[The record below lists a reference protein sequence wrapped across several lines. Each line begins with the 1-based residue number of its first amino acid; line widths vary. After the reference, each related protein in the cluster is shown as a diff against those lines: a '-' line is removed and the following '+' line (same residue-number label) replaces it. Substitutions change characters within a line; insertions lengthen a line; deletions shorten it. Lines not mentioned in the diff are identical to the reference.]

1 MNRFVFALAFVT
13 GLLSVGWVAWGFVGS
28 SWVAL
33 LMTGVIA
40 AVYLLG
46 ALEIRRFR
54 AATQALQEA
63 LAGLSQA
70 PAELAGWLQQ
80 LPLALRQAVRLRVE
94 GERAALPGLAL
105 TPYLVGL
112 LVMLGMLGTFLGMV
126 ITFKGAVFAL
136 EGSTDLQAIRSALA
150 APIKGL
156 GLSFGTSVAGV
167 AASAMLGLLAALS
180 RRERLQVSRLLDSR
194 VADVLRPFSLS
205 HQREQTYKALQGQSQ
220 ALPVVAD
227 RLQALM
233 EQLEQRSERLNEQLL
248 ERQDQFHRQ
257 AGTAYT
263 DLAQAVGRSLQ
274 DSLSAG
280 ARAAG
285 ESIQPVVQ
293 AAMADIAQQ
302 AGQLHQR
309 LGEVAQQQAEGLSAQ
324 FSATV
329 GQVAAHWQ
337 QALQQQAQTGAQLM
351 QGLDQSLN
359 AFTASFEQ
367 RSLGLVDGVH
377 EALRQSR
384 GEQTQADQ
392 QRLQAWAQ
400 GLDGMT
406 QALQAEWR
414 QLGAQQLAQQQAVC
428 STLES
433 TATRLDGRHAEQAS
447 RIRSDLD
454 QVVARFEQLAQA
466 RLDAEAQAQA
476 EQVAADR
483 QRLEAWGQALGSVAQ
498 SLQGEWQ
505 RVGEQALAQQ
515 QALSHTLEQTAAAIG
530 ERSAEQ
536 AARTRADLEQLV
548 ARFEQLA
555 QSRLDA
561 EAQAQAEQV
570 AADRQRL
577 EAWGQAL
584 GSVAQSLQGE
594 WQRVG
599 EQALAQQQALSH
611 TLEQTAAAIGERSAE
626 QSARTRA
633 DLEQL
638 VARFEQLAQAR
649 LDAEAQAQAEQVAAD
664 RQRLEAWGQALGSV
678 AQSLQGEWQR
688 VGEQALAQQ
697 QALSHT
703 LEQTAATIAERSAE
717 QARQTLAETSRLLS
731 RLDALAQARSEAEI
745 RSQAEQEAADR
756 QRLAAWSQALG
767 SMAGTLQAEWQR
779 VGEQALVGQQQ
790 LCQTLEKT
798 AGELGER
805 SAEQARRTLAD
816 MTALV
821 ARQDELSLAR
831 SAAEERWLQQ
841 QGERMDQ
848 LAALWRQELGAL
860 RDDEA
865 RRGDAAVQRLG
876 DLQAALASQLATLG
890 QTLEAPMA
898 RLMQSAAEVPQAA
911 TALLAQVRE
920 QMGALDQRDQLAL
933 QERSGLMERLN
944 QLLLS
949 LEQASAEQRDSVQ
962 ALLGQALGTLGQAGQ
977 QFTETLS
984 SHAVRAEDLAVHLR
998 GGAIEL
1004 SSLGEAFHQGVQL
1017 FSSSNEKLAE
1027 GLQRVETAIT
1037 QSMARSDEQLAYY
1050 VAQAREVIDLSI
1062 SAQRGIVDD
1071 LRRLQA
1077 GAQAQAAA
1085 LGSA

>member
-1 MNRFVFALAFVT
+1 MAAGRLAAWVQPPVAGGPGGRVGGPAAAGGGVDGSFRQRDREKNSMNRFVFALAFAT
-13 GLLSVGWVAWGFVGS
+13 GLLSVGWVAWGFVGT

-40 AVYLLG
+40 GAYLLG
-46 ALEIRRFR
+46 ALEVRRFR

-63 LAGLSQA
+63 LAGLTQA
-70 PAELAGWLQQ
+70 PAELSSWLQQ
-80 LPLALRQAVRLRVE
+80 LPLALRHAVRLRVE

-248 ERQDQFHRQ
+248 ARQDQFHRQ

-293 AAMADIAQQ
+293 AAMAGIAQQ

-329 GQVAAHWQ
+329 GQVSAHWQ
-337 QALQQQAQTGAQLM
+337 QALQQQAQTGAELM

-359 AFTASFEQ
+359 AFTTGFEQ
-367 RSLGLVDGVH
+367 RSLSLVEGVH
-377 EALRQSR
+377 EALRLSR
-384 GEQTQADQ
+384 GEQAQADQ
-392 QRLQAWAQ
+392 QRLQAWSQ

-406 QALQAEWR
+406 QALQIEWR

-428 STLES
+428 TALES
-433 TATRLDGRHAEQAS
+433 TAARLDERHAEQAS
-447 RIRSDLD
+447 RLRSDLD
-454 QVVARFEQLAQA
+454 QVVARFEQLAQAQQQALSHTLEQTAAAIGERSAEQAARTRADLEQLVARFEQLAQA

-555 QSRLDA
+555 Q
-561 EAQAQAEQV
+561 
-570 AADRQRL
+570 
-577 EAWGQAL
+577 
-584 GSVAQSLQGE
+584 
-594 WQRVG
+594 
-599 EQALAQQQALSH
+599 
-611 TLEQTAAAIGERSAE
+611 
-626 QSARTRA
+626 
-633 DLEQL
+633 
-638 VARFEQLAQAR
+638 AR

-664 RQRLEAWGQALGSV
+664 RQRLEA
-678 AQSLQGEWQR
+678 
-688 VGEQALAQQ
+688 
-697 QALSHT
+697 
-703 LEQTAATIAERSAE
+703 
-717 QARQTLAETSRLLS
+717 
-731 RLDALAQARSEAEI
+731 
-745 RSQAEQEAADR
+745 
-756 QRLAAWSQALG
+756 
-767 SMAGTLQAEWQR
+767 
-779 VGEQALVGQQQ
+779 
-790 LCQTLEKT
+790 
-798 AGELGER
+798 
-805 SAEQARRTLAD
+805 
-816 MTALV
+816 
-821 ARQDELSLAR
+821 
-831 SAAEERWLQQ
+831 
-841 QGERMDQ
+841 
-848 LAALWRQELGAL
+848 
-860 RDDEA
+860 
-865 RRGDAAVQRLG
+865 
-876 DLQAALASQLATLG
+876 
-890 QTLEAPMA
+890 
-898 RLMQSAAEVPQAA
+898 
-911 TALLAQVRE
+911 
-920 QMGALDQRDQLAL
+920 
-933 QERSGLMERLN
+933 
-944 QLLLS
+944 
-949 LEQASAEQRDSVQ
+949 
-962 ALLGQALGTLGQAGQ
+962 
-977 QFTETLS
+977 
-984 SHAVRAEDLAVHLR
+984 
-998 GGAIEL
+998 
-1004 SSLGEAFHQGVQL
+1004 
-1017 FSSSNEKLAE
+1017 
-1027 GLQRVETAIT
+1027 
-1037 QSMARSDEQLAYY
+1037 
-1050 VAQAREVIDLSI
+1050 
-1062 SAQRGIVDD
+1062 
-1071 LRRLQA
+1071 
-1077 GAQAQAAA
+1077 
-1085 LGSA
+1085 

>member
-536 AARTRADLEQLV
+536 
-548 ARFEQLA
+548 
-555 QSRLDA
+555 
-561 EAQAQAEQV
+561 
-570 AADRQRL
+570 
-577 EAWGQAL
+577 
-584 GSVAQSLQGE
+584 
-594 WQRVG
+594 
-599 EQALAQQQALSH
+599 
-611 TLEQTAAAIGERSAE
+611 
-626 QSARTRA
+626 SARTRA

-911 TALLAQVRE
+911 TALLTQVRE

-933 QERSGLMERLN
+933 QERSSLMERLN

>member
-1 MNRFVFALAFVT
+1 MAAGRLAAWLQPRVAGGPGGRVGGPAAAGGGVDGSFRQRDREKNSMNRFVFALAFAT
-13 GLLSVGWVAWGFVGS
+13 GLLSVGWVAWGFVGT

-40 AVYLLG
+40 GVYLLG
-46 ALEIRRFR
+46 ALEVRRFR

-63 LAGLSQA
+63 LAGLTQA
-70 PAELAGWLQQ
+70 PAELSSWLQQ
-80 LPLALRQAVRLRVE
+80 LPLALRHAVRLRVE

-233 EQLEQRSERLNEQLL
+233 EQLGQRSERLNEQLL
-248 ERQDQFHRQ
+248 ARQDQFHRQ

-263 DLAQAVGRSLQ
+263 DLAQA
-274 DSLSAG
+274 
-280 ARAAG
+280 AG
-285 ESIQPVVQ
+285 ESIHPGVQ
-293 AAMADIAQQ
+293 AAMAGIAQQ

-329 GQVAAHWQ
+329 GQVSAHWQ
-337 QALQQQAQTGAQLM
+337 QALQQQAQTGAELM

-359 AFTASFEQ
+359 AFTTGFEQ
-367 RSLGLVDGVH
+367 RSLSLVEGVH
-377 EALRQSR
+377 EALRLSR
-384 GEQTQADQ
+384 GEQAQADQ
-392 QRLQAWAQ
+392 QRLQAWSQ

-406 QALQAEWR
+406 QALQIEWR

-428 STLES
+428 TALES
-433 TATRLDGRHAEQAS
+433 TAARLDERHAEQAS
-447 RIRSDLD
+447 RLRSDLD

-515 QALSHTLEQTAAAIG
+515 QALSQTLEK
-530 ERSAEQ
+530 
-536 AARTRADLEQLV
+536 
-548 ARFEQLA
+548 
-555 QSRLDA
+555 
-561 EAQAQAEQV
+561 
-570 AADRQRL
+570 
-577 EAWGQAL
+577 
-584 GSVAQSLQGE
+584 
-594 WQRVG
+594 
-599 EQALAQQQALSH
+599 
-611 TLEQTAAAIGERSAE
+611 
-626 QSARTRA
+626 
-633 DLEQL
+633 
-638 VARFEQLAQAR
+638 
-649 LDAEAQAQAEQVAAD
+649 
-664 RQRLEAWGQALGSV
+664 
-678 AQSLQGEWQR
+678 
-688 VGEQALAQQ
+688 
-697 QALSHT
+697 
-703 LEQTAATIAERSAE
+703 TAATIAERSAE

-779 VGEQALVGQQQ
+779 VGEQALAGQQQ

-841 QGERMDQ
+841 QGERMDE

-860 RDDEA
+860 RDDAA

-920 QMGALDQRDQLAL
+920 QMGALDQRDQQAL

-949 LEQASAEQRDSVQ
+949 LEQASAEQRDSV
-962 ALLGQALGTLGQAGQ
+962 
-977 QFTETLS
+977 
-984 SHAVRAEDLAVHLR
+984 
-998 GGAIEL
+998 
-1004 SSLGEAFHQGVQL
+1004 
-1017 FSSSNEKLAE
+1017 
-1027 GLQRVETAIT
+1027 
-1037 QSMARSDEQLAYY
+1037 
-1050 VAQAREVIDLSI
+1050 
-1062 SAQRGIVDD
+1062 
-1071 LRRLQA
+1071 
-1077 GAQAQAAA
+1077 
-1085 LGSA
+1085 

>member
-1 MNRFVFALAFVT
+1 MAAGRLAAWLQPRVAGGPGGRVGGPAAAGGGVDGSFRQRDREKNSMNRFVFALAFAT
-13 GLLSVGWVAWGFVGS
+13 GLLSVGWVAWGFVGT

-40 AVYLLG
+40 GAYLLG
-46 ALEIRRFR
+46 ALEVRRFR

-63 LAGLSQA
+63 LAGLTQA
-70 PAELAGWLQQ
+70 PAELSSWLQQ
-80 LPLALRQAVRLRVE
+80 LPLALRHAVRLRVE

-233 EQLEQRSERLNEQLL
+233 EQLGQRSERLNEQLL
-248 ERQDQFHRQ
+248 ARQDQFHRQ

-293 AAMADIAQQ
+293 AAMAGIAQQ

-329 GQVAAHWQ
+329 GQVSAHWQ

-359 AFTASFEQ
+359 AFTTGFEQ
-367 RSLGLVDGVH
+367 RSLSLVEGVH
-377 EALRQSR
+377 EALRLSR
-384 GEQTQADQ
+384 GEQAQADQ
-392 QRLQAWAQ
+392 QRLQAWSQ

-406 QALQAEWR
+406 QALQIEWR

-428 STLES
+428 TALES
-433 TATRLDGRHAEQAS
+433 TAARLDERHAEQAS
-447 RIRSDLD
+447 RLRGDLD

-555 QSRLDA
+555 Q
-561 EAQAQAEQV
+561 
-570 AADRQRL
+570 
-577 EAWGQAL
+577 
-584 GSVAQSLQGE
+584 
-594 WQRVG
+594 
-599 EQALAQQQALSH
+599 
-611 TLEQTAAAIGERSAE
+611 
-626 QSARTRA
+626 
-633 DLEQL
+633 
-638 VARFEQLAQAR
+638 AR

-697 QALSHT
+697 QALSQT
-703 LEQTAATIAERSAE
+703 LEKTAATIAERSAE

-779 VGEQALVGQQQ
+779 VGEQALAGQQQ

-841 QGERMDQ
+841 QGERMDE

-860 RDDEA
+860 RDDAA

-920 QMGALDQRDQLAL
+920 QMGALDQRDQQAL

-1077 GAQAQAAA
+1077 GAQTQAAA

>member
-1 MNRFVFALAFVT
+1 MNRFVFALAFAT

-40 AVYLLG
+40 GVYLLG
-46 ALEIRRFR
+46 ASEVRRFR

-63 LAGLSQA
+63 LEGLSQP
-70 PAELAGWLQQ
+70 PADLAAWLQA
-80 LPLALRQAVRLRVE
+80 LPSALRQAVRLRVE

-126 ITFKGAVFAL
+126 LTFKGAVFAL

-167 AASAMLGLLAALS
+167 AASAMLGLLSALS
-180 RRERLQVSRLLDSR
+180 RRERVQVSRLLDSR
-194 VADVLRPFSLS
+194 VAGVLRPFSLS
-205 HQREQTYKALQGQSQ
+205 HQREQTYKALQDQSQ
-220 ALPVVAD
+220 ALPVVAE
-227 RLQALM
+227 RLQTLM
-233 EQLEQRSERLNEQLL
+233 AQLEQRSERLNEQLL
-248 ERQDQFHRQ
+248 ARQDQFHQQ
-257 AGTAYT
+257 AGVAYT
-263 DLAQAVGRSLQ
+263 DLATAVGRSLQ

-293 AAMADIAQQ
+293 AAMADIARQ

-309 LGEVAQQQAEGLSAQ
+309 LGEVAQTQAEGLSAQ

-337 QALQQQAQTGAQLM
+337 QALQEQAQTGAQLM
-351 QGLDQSLN
+351 QGLDQSLS
-359 AFTASFEQ
+359 AFTTGFEQ
-367 RSLGLVDGVH
+367 RSLHLVEGVH

-384 GEQTQADQ
+384 TEQAQADQ
-392 QRLQAWAQ
+392 QRLQAWSQ

-428 STLES
+428 TALES
-433 TATRLDGRHAEQAS
+433 TAATLDERNAQQAS
-447 RIRSDLD
+447 RLRSDLD

-515 QALSHTLEQTAAAIG
+515 LTLSQTLEQTAAAIG

-555 QSRLDA
+555 QARLDA

-599 EQALAQQQALSH
+599 EQALAQQLTLSQ

-626 QSARTRA
+626 QAARTRA

-697 QALSHT
+697 QALSQT
-703 LEQTAATIAERSAE
+703 LEQTAAAISEHSAE

-745 RSQAEQEAADR
+745 RSQAAQEAADR
-756 QRLAAWSQALG
+756 QRLADWSKALG

-779 VGEQALVGQQQ
+779 VGEQALAGQQE
-790 LCQTLEKT
+790 LCQTLERT

-816 MTALV
+816 MAALM
-821 ARQDELSLAR
+821 ARQDELSQAR

-890 QTLEAPMA
+890 QALEAPMA

-920 QMGALDQRDQLAL
+920 HMGALDQRDQQAL

-944 QLLLS
+944 QLLQS

-962 ALLGQALGTLGQAGQ
+962 ALLGQALGTLSQAGT

-984 SHAVRAEDLAVHLR
+984 SHAVRAEDLAVHLH

-1017 FSSSNEKLAE
+1017 FSSSNDKLAE

-1071 LRRLQA
+1071 LRRLQS
-1077 GAQAQAAA
+1077 QAQGQATAA
-1085 LGSA
+1085 GSA

>member
-1 MNRFVFALAFVT
+1 MNRFVFALAFAT

-40 AVYLLG
+40 GVYLLG
-46 ALEIRRFR
+46 ASEVRRFR

-63 LAGLSQA
+63 LEGLSQP
-70 PAELAGWLQQ
+70 PADLAAWLQA
-80 LPLALRQAVRLRVE
+80 LPSALRQAVRLRVE

-126 ITFKGAVFAL
+126 LTFKGAVFAL

-167 AASAMLGLLAALS
+167 AASAMLGLLSALS
-180 RRERLQVSRLLDSR
+180 RRERVQVSRLLDSR
-194 VADVLRPFSLS
+194 VAGVLRPFSLS
-205 HQREQTYKALQGQSQ
+205 HQREQTYKALQDQSQ
-220 ALPVVAD
+220 ALPVVAE
-227 RLQALM
+227 RLQTLM
-233 EQLEQRSERLNEQLL
+233 AQLEQRSERLNEQLL
-248 ERQDQFHRQ
+248 ARQDQFHQQ
-257 AGTAYT
+257 AGVAYT
-263 DLAQAVGRSLQ
+263 DLATAVGRSLQ

-293 AAMADIAQQ
+293 AAMADIARQ

-309 LGEVAQQQAEGLSAQ
+309 LGEVAQTQAEGLSAQ

-337 QALQQQAQTGAQLM
+337 QALQEQAQTGAQLM
-351 QGLDQSLN
+351 QGLDQSLS
-359 AFTASFEQ
+359 AFTTGFEQ
-367 RSLGLVDGVH
+367 RSLHLVEGVH

-384 GEQTQADQ
+384 TEQAQADQ
-392 QRLQAWAQ
+392 QRLQAWSQ

-428 STLES
+428 TALES
-433 TATRLDGRHAEQAS
+433 TAATLDERNAQQAS
-447 RIRSDLD
+447 RLRSDLD

-515 QALSHTLEQTAAAIG
+515 LALSQTLEQTAAAIG

-536 AARTRADLEQLV
+536 A
-548 ARFEQLA
+548 
-555 QSRLDA
+555 
-561 EAQAQAEQV
+561 
-570 AADRQRL
+570 
-577 EAWGQAL
+577 
-584 GSVAQSLQGE
+584 
-594 WQRVG
+594 
-599 EQALAQQQALSH
+599 
-611 TLEQTAAAIGERSAE
+611 
-626 QSARTRA
+626 ARTRA

-697 QALSHT
+697 QALSQT
-703 LEQTAATIAERSAE
+703 LEQTAAAISEHSAE

-745 RSQAEQEAADR
+745 RSQAAQEAADR
-756 QRLAAWSQALG
+756 QRLADWSKALG

-779 VGEQALVGQQQ
+779 VGEQALAGQQE
-790 LCQTLEKT
+790 LCQTLERT

-816 MTALV
+816 MAALM
-821 ARQDELSLAR
+821 ARQDELSQAR

-890 QTLEAPMA
+890 QALEAPMA

-920 QMGALDQRDQLAL
+920 HMGALDQRDQQAL

-944 QLLLS
+944 QLLQS

-962 ALLGQALGTLGQAGQ
+962 ALLGQALGTLSQAGT

-984 SHAVRAEDLAVHLR
+984 SHAVRAEDLAVHLH

-1017 FSSSNEKLAE
+1017 FSSSNDKLAE

-1071 LRRLQA
+1071 LRRLQS
-1077 GAQAQAAA
+1077 QAQGQATAA
-1085 LGSA
+1085 GSA

>member
-33 LMTGVIA
+33 SMTGVIA

-46 ALEIRRFR
+46 ALEVRRFR

-63 LAGLSQA
+63 LEGLTQA

-80 LPLALRQAVRLRVE
+80 VPLALRHAVRLRVE

-167 AASAMLGLLAALS
+167 AASAMLGLLSALS

-194 VADVLRPFSLS
+194 VADVLRPFSLG

-220 ALPVVAD
+220 ALPVVAE
-227 RLQALM
+227 RLEALM

-248 ERQDQFHRQ
+248 ARQEQFHRQ

-359 AFTASFEQ
+359 AFTAGFEQ
-367 RSLGLVDGVH
+367 RSLSLVDGVH

-384 GEQTQADQ
+384 GEQAQADQ

-428 STLES
+428 STLET
-433 TATRLDGRHAEQAS
+433 TAIRLDERHAEQAG

-466 RLDAEAQAQA
+466 
-476 EQVAADR
+476 
-483 QRLEAWGQALGSVAQ
+483 
-498 SLQGEWQ
+498 
-505 RVGEQALAQQ
+505 
-515 QALSHTLEQTAAAIG
+515 
-530 ERSAEQ
+530 
-536 AARTRADLEQLV
+536 
-548 ARFEQLA
+548 
-555 QSRLDA
+555 RLDA

-638 VARFEQLAQAR
+638 VARFEQLAQSR

-697 QALSHT
+697 QALSQT
-703 LEQTAATIAERSAE
+703 LEKTAATIAERSAE

-779 VGEQALVGQQQ
+779 VGEQALAGQQQ

-816 MTALV
+816 MAALV

-920 QMGALDQRDQLAL
+920 QMGALDQRDQQAL
-933 QERSGLMERLN
+933 QERSSLMERLN

-984 SHAVRAEDLAVHLR
+984 SHALRAEDLAVHLR

-1027 GLQRVETAIT
+1027 GLQRVESAIT

>member
-911 TALLAQVRE
+911 TALLTQVRE

-933 QERSGLMERLN
+933 QERSSLMERLN

>member
-1 MNRFVFALAFVT
+1 MNRFVFALAFAT

-40 AVYLLG
+40 GVYLLG

-54 AATQALQEA
+54 GATLGLQEA
-63 LAGLSQA
+63 LAGLDQA
-70 PAELAGWLQQ
+70 PVELATWLQQ
-80 LPLALRQAVRLRVE
+80 VPQALRNTVRLRVE

-167 AASAMLGLLAALS
+167 AASAMLGLLSALS

-205 HQREQTYKALQGQSQ
+205 HQREQTYKALQDQSQ
-220 ALPVVAD
+220 ALPLVAE
-227 RLQALM
+227 RLQSLM
-233 EQLEQRSERLNEQLL
+233 VQLEQRSERLNEQLL
-248 ERQDQFHRQ
+248 ARQDQFHQQ
-257 AGTAYT
+257 AGVAYT
-263 DLAQAVGRSLQ
+263 DLARAVGHSLQ

-329 GQVAAHWQ
+329 GQVASHWQ

-359 AFTASFEQ
+359 AFTAGFEQ
-367 RSLGLVDGVH
+367 RSLSLVDGVH

-384 GEQTQADQ
+384 GEQAQADQ
-392 QRLQAWAQ
+392 QRLQAWTQ

-414 QLGAQQLAQQQAVC
+414 QLGARQLAQQQAVC
-428 STLES
+428 DTLES
-433 TATRLDGRHAEQAS
+433 TATRLDERHAEQAS
-447 RIRSDLD
+447 RLRGDLD
-454 QVVARFEQLAQA
+454 QVVARFEQLAQT
-466 RLDAEAQAQA
+466 RLEAEAQAQA

-515 QALSHTLEQTAAAIG
+515 QALSETLEKTAAAIG

-536 AARTRADLEQLV
+536 AARTRADLDQLV

-555 QSRLDA
+555 QARFEA

-599 EQALAQQQALSH
+599 EQALAQQQALSQ
-611 TLEQTAAAIGERSAE
+611 TLESTA
-626 QSARTRA
+626 TR
-633 DLEQL
+633 
-638 VARFEQLAQAR
+638 
-649 LDAEAQAQAEQVAAD
+649 
-664 RQRLEAWGQALGSV
+664 
-678 AQSLQGEWQR
+678 
-688 VGEQALAQQ
+688 
-697 QALSHT
+697 
-703 LEQTAATIAERSAE
+703 IAERSAE

-745 RSQAEQEAADR
+745 RSQAAQEAADR
-756 QRLAAWSQALG
+756 QRLADWSQALG
-767 SMAGTLQAEWQR
+767 NMAGTLQAEWQR
-779 VGEQALVGQQQ
+779 VGEQALAGQQQ

-816 MTALV
+816 MAALV
-821 ARQDELSLAR
+821 ARQDDLSLAR
-831 SAAEERWLQQ
+831 STAEERWLQQ

-876 DLQAALASQLATLG
+876 DLQAALAMQLAALG

-920 QMGALDQRDQLAL
+920 QMGALDQRDQQAL

-962 ALLGQALGTLGQAGQ
+962 TLLGQALDTLSQAGT

-1017 FSSSNEKLAE
+1017 FSSSNDKLAE

-1077 GAQAQAAA
+1077 QAAA
-1085 LGSA
+1085 TGSA

>member
-1 MNRFVFALAFVT
+1 MNRFVFALAFAT

-63 LAGLSQA
+63 LEGLTQA
-70 PAELAGWLQQ
+70 PAELTGWLQQ
-80 LPLALRQAVRLRVE
+80 VPPALRHAVRLRVE
-94 GERAALPGLAL
+94 GERAALPGLTL

-150 APIKGL
+150 APLKGL

-167 AASAMLGLLAALS
+167 AASAVLGLLSALS

-194 VADVLRPFSLS
+194 VGDVLRPFSLG
-205 HQREQTYKALQGQSQ
+205 HQREQTYKALQDQSQ
-220 ALPVVAD
+220 ALPVVAE

-233 EQLEQRSERLNEQLL
+233 EQLEQRSERMNEQLL
-248 ERQDQFHRQ
+248 ARQEQFHRQ

-263 DLAQAVGRSLQ
+263 DLAEAVGRSLQ

-359 AFTASFEQ
+359 AFTAGFEQ
-367 RSLGLVDGVH
+367 RSLSLVDGVH

-384 GEQTQADQ
+384 GEQALADQ

-428 STLES
+428 STLEGS
-433 TATRLDGRHAEQAS
+433 AARLDERNAEQAS

-515 QALSHTLEQTAAAIG
+515 QALSQ
-530 ERSAEQ
+530 
-536 AARTRADLEQLV
+536 
-548 ARFEQLA
+548 
-555 QSRLDA
+555 
-561 EAQAQAEQV
+561 
-570 AADRQRL
+570 
-577 EAWGQAL
+577 
-584 GSVAQSLQGE
+584 
-594 WQRVG
+594 
-599 EQALAQQQALSH
+599 

-697 QALSHT
+697 QALSQTLEQTAAAIGERSAEQSARTLADLEQLVARFEQLAQARLDAEAQAQAEQVAADRQRLEAWGQALGSVAQSLQGEWQRVGEQALAQQQALSQT

-779 VGEQALVGQQQ
+779 VGEQALAGQQQ

-816 MTALV
+816 MAALV
-821 ARQDELSLAR
+821 ARQDELSLTR

-860 RDDEA
+860 REDEA

-933 QERSGLMERLN
+933 QERSSLMERLN

-1027 GLQRVETAIT
+1027 GLQRVESAIT

-1071 LRRLQA
+1071 LRRLQTM
-1077 GAQAQAAA
+1077 AQSQATA

>member
-1 MNRFVFALAFVT
+1 MAAGRLAAWLQPRVAGGPGGRVGGPAAAGGGVDGSFRQRDREKNSMNRFVFALAFAT
-13 GLLSVGWVAWGFVGS
+13 GLLSVGWVAWGFVGT

-40 AVYLLG
+40 GVYLLG
-46 ALEIRRFR
+46 ALEVRRFR

-63 LAGLSQA
+63 LAGLTQA
-70 PAELAGWLQQ
+70 PAELSSWLQQ
-80 LPLALRQAVRLRVE
+80 LPLALRHAVRLRVE

-233 EQLEQRSERLNEQLL
+233 EQLGQRSERLNEQLL
-248 ERQDQFHRQ
+248 ARQDQFHRQ

-293 AAMADIAQQ
+293 AAMAGIAQQ

-329 GQVAAHWQ
+329 GQVSAHWQ

-359 AFTASFEQ
+359 AFTTGFEQ
-367 RSLGLVDGVH
+367 RSLSLVEGVH
-377 EALRQSR
+377 EALRLSR
-384 GEQTQADQ
+384 GEQAQADQ
-392 QRLQAWAQ
+392 QRLQAWSQ

-406 QALQAEWR
+406 QALQIEWR

-428 STLES
+428 TALES
-433 TATRLDGRHAEQAS
+433 TAARLDERHAEQAS
-447 RIRSDLD
+447 RLRGDLD

-555 QSRLDA
+555 Q
-561 EAQAQAEQV
+561 
-570 AADRQRL
+570 
-577 EAWGQAL
+577 
-584 GSVAQSLQGE
+584 
-594 WQRVG
+594 
-599 EQALAQQQALSH
+599 
-611 TLEQTAAAIGERSAE
+611 
-626 QSARTRA
+626 
-633 DLEQL
+633 
-638 VARFEQLAQAR
+638 AR

-697 QALSHT
+697 QALSQT
-703 LEQTAATIAERSAE
+703 LEKTAATIAERSAE

-779 VGEQALVGQQQ
+779 VGEQALAGQQQ

-841 QGERMDQ
+841 QGERMDE

-860 RDDEA
+860 RDDAA

-920 QMGALDQRDQLAL
+920 QMGALDQRDQQAL

-962 ALLGQALGTLGQAGQ
+962 ALLGQALGTLG
-977 QFTETLS
+977 
-984 SHAVRAEDLAVHLR
+984 
-998 GGAIEL
+998 
-1004 SSLGEAFHQGVQL
+1004 
-1017 FSSSNEKLAE
+1017 
-1027 GLQRVETAIT
+1027 
-1037 QSMARSDEQLAYY
+1037 
-1050 VAQAREVIDLSI
+1050 
-1062 SAQRGIVDD
+1062 
-1071 LRRLQA
+1071 
-1077 GAQAQAAA
+1077 
-1085 LGSA
+1085 

>member
-1 MNRFVFALAFVT
+1 MAAGRLAAWLQPRVAGGPGGRVGGPAAAGGGVDGSFRQRDREKNSMNRFVFALAFAT
-13 GLLSVGWVAWGFVGS
+13 GLLSVGWVAWGFVGT

-40 AVYLLG
+40 GAYLLG
-46 ALEIRRFR
+46 ALEVRRFR

-63 LAGLSQA
+63 LAGLTQA
-70 PAELAGWLQQ
+70 PAELSSWLQQ
-80 LPLALRQAVRLRVE
+80 LPLALRHAVRLRVE

-233 EQLEQRSERLNEQLL
+233 EQLGQRSERLNEQLL
-248 ERQDQFHRQ
+248 ARQDQFHRQ

-293 AAMADIAQQ
+293 AAMAGIAQQ

-329 GQVAAHWQ
+329 GQVSAHWQ
-337 QALQQQAQTGAQLM
+337 QALQQQAQTGAELM

-359 AFTASFEQ
+359 AFTTGFEQ
-367 RSLGLVDGVH
+367 RSLSLVEGVH
-377 EALRQSR
+377 EALRLSR
-384 GEQTQADQ
+384 GEQAQADQ
-392 QRLQAWAQ
+392 QRLQAWSQ

-406 QALQAEWR
+406 QALQIEWR

-428 STLES
+428 TALES
-433 TATRLDGRHAEQAS
+433 TAARLDERHAEQAS
-447 RIRSDLD
+447 RLRSDLD

-515 QALSHTLEQTAAAIG
+515 QALSQTLEK
-530 ERSAEQ
+530 
-536 AARTRADLEQLV
+536 
-548 ARFEQLA
+548 
-555 QSRLDA
+555 
-561 EAQAQAEQV
+561 
-570 AADRQRL
+570 
-577 EAWGQAL
+577 
-584 GSVAQSLQGE
+584 
-594 WQRVG
+594 
-599 EQALAQQQALSH
+599 
-611 TLEQTAAAIGERSAE
+611 
-626 QSARTRA
+626 
-633 DLEQL
+633 
-638 VARFEQLAQAR
+638 
-649 LDAEAQAQAEQVAAD
+649 
-664 RQRLEAWGQALGSV
+664 
-678 AQSLQGEWQR
+678 
-688 VGEQALAQQ
+688 
-697 QALSHT
+697 
-703 LEQTAATIAERSAE
+703 TAATIAERSAE

-779 VGEQALVGQQQ
+779 VGEQALAGQQQ

-920 QMGALDQRDQLAL
+920 QMGALDQRDQQAL

-1077 GAQAQAAA
+1077 GAQTQAAA

>member
-1 MNRFVFALAFVT
+1 MAAGRLAAWLQPRVAGGPGGRVGGPAAAGGGVDGSFRQRDREKNSMNRFVFALAFAT
-13 GLLSVGWVAWGFVGS
+13 GLLSVGWVAWGFVGT

-40 AVYLLG
+40 GAYLLG
-46 ALEIRRFR
+46 ALEVRRFR

-63 LAGLSQA
+63 LAGLTQA
-70 PAELAGWLQQ
+70 PAELSSWLQQ
-80 LPLALRQAVRLRVE
+80 LPLALRHAVRLRVE

-248 ERQDQFHRQ
+248 ARQDQFHRQ

-293 AAMADIAQQ
+293 AAMAGIAQQ

-329 GQVAAHWQ
+329 GQVSAHWQ

-359 AFTASFEQ
+359 AFTTGFEQ
-367 RSLGLVDGVH
+367 RSLSLVEGVH
-377 EALRQSR
+377 EALRLSR
-384 GEQTQADQ
+384 GEQAQADQ
-392 QRLQAWAQ
+392 QRLQAWSQ

-406 QALQAEWR
+406 QALQIEWR

-428 STLES
+428 TALES
-433 TATRLDGRHAEQAS
+433 TAARLDERHAEQAS
-447 RIRSDLD
+447 RLRGDLD

-555 QSRLDA
+555 Q
-561 EAQAQAEQV
+561 
-570 AADRQRL
+570 
-577 EAWGQAL
+577 
-584 GSVAQSLQGE
+584 
-594 WQRVG
+594 
-599 EQALAQQQALSH
+599 
-611 TLEQTAAAIGERSAE
+611 
-626 QSARTRA
+626 
-633 DLEQL
+633 
-638 VARFEQLAQAR
+638 AR

-688 VGEQALAQQ
+688 VGEQALRQP
-697 QALSHT
+697 
-703 LEQTAATIAERSAE
+703 LEKTAATIAERSAE

-779 VGEQALVGQQQ
+779 VGEQALAGQQQ

-841 QGERMDQ
+841 QGERMDE

-860 RDDEA
+860 RDDAA

-920 QMGALDQRDQLAL
+920 QMGALDQRDQQAL

-1077 GAQAQAAA
+1077 GAQTQAAA

>member
-1 MNRFVFALAFVT
+1 MAAGRLAAWLQPRVAGGPGGRVGGPAAAGGGVDGSFRQRDREKNSMNRFVFALAFAT
-13 GLLSVGWVAWGFVGS
+13 GLLSVGWVAWGFVGT

-40 AVYLLG
+40 GAYLLG
-46 ALEIRRFR
+46 ALEVRRFR

-63 LAGLSQA
+63 LAGLTQA
-70 PAELAGWLQQ
+70 PAELSSWLQQ
-80 LPLALRQAVRLRVE
+80 LPLALRHAVRLRVE

-233 EQLEQRSERLNEQLL
+233 EQLEQRSERLNEQ
-248 ERQDQFHRQ
+248 
-257 AGTAYT
+257 
-263 DLAQAVGRSLQ
+263 
-274 DSLSAG
+274 
-280 ARAAG
+280 
-285 ESIQPVVQ
+285 
-293 AAMADIAQQ
+293 
-302 AGQLHQR
+302 QL
-309 LGEVAQQQAEGLSAQ
+309 AEGLSAQ

-329 GQVAAHWQ
+329 GQVSAHWQ
-337 QALQQQAQTGAQLM
+337 QALQQQAQTGAELM

-359 AFTASFEQ
+359 AFTTGFEQ
-367 RSLGLVDGVH
+367 RSLSLVEGVH
-377 EALRQSR
+377 EALRLSR
-384 GEQTQADQ
+384 GEQAQADQ
-392 QRLQAWAQ
+392 QRLQAWSQ

-406 QALQAEWR
+406 QALQIEWR

-428 STLES
+428 TALES
-433 TATRLDGRHAEQAS
+433 TAARLDERHAEQAS
-447 RIRSDLD
+447 RLRSDLD

-536 AARTRADLEQLV
+536 AARTRA
-548 ARFEQLA
+548 
-555 QSRLDA
+555 
-561 EAQAQAEQV
+561 
-570 AADRQRL
+570 
-577 EAWGQAL
+577 
-584 GSVAQSLQGE
+584 
-594 WQRVG
+594 
-599 EQALAQQQALSH
+599 
-611 TLEQTAAAIGERSAE
+611 
-626 QSARTRA
+626 
-633 DLEQL
+633 
-638 VARFEQLAQAR
+638 
-649 LDAEAQAQAEQVAAD
+649 
-664 RQRLEAWGQALGSV
+664 
-678 AQSLQGEWQR
+678 
-688 VGEQALAQQ
+688 
-697 QALSHT
+697 
-703 LEQTAATIAERSAE
+703 
-717 QARQTLAETSRLLS
+717 ETSRLLS

-779 VGEQALVGQQQ
+779 VGEQALAGQQQ

-920 QMGALDQRDQLAL
+920 QMGALDQRDQQAL

-1077 GAQAQAAA
+1077 GAQTQAAA

>member
-1 MNRFVFALAFVT
+1 MAAGRLAAWLQPRVAGGPGGRVGGPAAAGGGVDGSFRQRDREKNSMNRFVFALAFAT
-13 GLLSVGWVAWGFVGS
+13 GLLSVGWVAWGFVGT

-40 AVYLLG
+40 GAYLLG
-46 ALEIRRFR
+46 ALEVRRFR

-63 LAGLSQA
+63 LAGLTQA
-70 PAELAGWLQQ
+70 PAELSSWLQQ
-80 LPLALRQAVRLRVE
+80 LPLALRHAVRLRVE

-248 ERQDQFHRQ
+248 ARQDQFHRQ

-293 AAMADIAQQ
+293 AAMAGIAQQ

-329 GQVAAHWQ
+329 GQVSAHWQ

-359 AFTASFEQ
+359 AFTTGFEQ
-367 RSLGLVDGVH
+367 RSLSLVEGVH
-377 EALRQSR
+377 EALRLSR
-384 GEQTQADQ
+384 GEQAQADQ
-392 QRLQAWAQ
+392 QRLQAWSQ

-406 QALQAEWR
+406 QALQIEWR

-428 STLES
+428 TALES
-433 TATRLDGRHAEQAS
+433 TAARLDERHAEQAS
-447 RIRSDLD
+447 RLRGDLD

-555 QSRLDA
+555 Q
-561 EAQAQAEQV
+561 
-570 AADRQRL
+570 
-577 EAWGQAL
+577 
-584 GSVAQSLQGE
+584 
-594 WQRVG
+594 
-599 EQALAQQQALSH
+599 
-611 TLEQTAAAIGERSAE
+611 
-626 QSARTRA
+626 
-633 DLEQL
+633 
-638 VARFEQLAQAR
+638 AR
-649 LDAEAQAQAEQVAAD
+649 LDAEAPAQAEQV
-664 RQRLEAWGQALGSV
+664 
-678 AQSLQGEWQR
+678 
-688 VGEQALAQQ
+688 
-697 QALSHT
+697 
-703 LEQTAATIAERSAE
+703 
-717 QARQTLAETSRLLS
+717 
-731 RLDALAQARSEAEI
+731 
-745 RSQAEQEAADR
+745 AADR

-779 VGEQALVGQQQ
+779 VGEQALAGQQQ

-920 QMGALDQRDQLAL
+920 QMGALDQRDQQAL

-1077 GAQAQAAA
+1077 GAQTQAAA

>member
-1 MNRFVFALAFVT
+1 MAAGRLAAWLQPRVAGGPGGRVGGPAAAGGGVDGSFRQRDREKNSMNRFVFALAFAT
-13 GLLSVGWVAWGFVGS
+13 GLLSVGWVAWGFVGT

-40 AVYLLG
+40 GVYLLG
-46 ALEIRRFR
+46 ALEVRRFR

-63 LAGLSQA
+63 LAGLTQA
-70 PAELAGWLQQ
+70 PAELSSWLQQ
-80 LPLALRQAVRLRVE
+80 LPLALRHAVRLRVE

-194 VADVLRPFSLS
+194 VADVL
-205 HQREQTYKALQGQSQ
+205 
-220 ALPVVAD
+220 
-227 RLQALM
+227 QALM
-233 EQLEQRSERLNEQLL
+233 EQLGQRSERLNEQLL
-248 ERQDQFHRQ
+248 ARQDQFHRQ

-263 DLAQAVGRSLQ
+263 DLAQAVGRSLR

-293 AAMADIAQQ
+293 AAMAGIAQQ

-329 GQVAAHWQ
+329 GQVSAHWQ
-337 QALQQQAQTGAQLM
+337 QALQQQAQTGAELM

-359 AFTASFEQ
+359 AFTTGFEQ
-367 RSLGLVDGVH
+367 RSLSLVEGVH
-377 EALRQSR
+377 EALRLSR
-384 GEQTQADQ
+384 GEQAQADQ
-392 QRLQAWAQ
+392 QRLQAWSQ

-406 QALQAEWR
+406 QALQIEWR

-428 STLES
+428 TALES
-433 TATRLDGRHAEQAS
+433 TAARLDERHAEQAS
-447 RIRSDLD
+447 RLRSDLD

-536 AARTRADLEQLV
+536 AARTRA
-548 ARFEQLA
+548 
-555 QSRLDA
+555 
-561 EAQAQAEQV
+561 
-570 AADRQRL
+570 
-577 EAWGQAL
+577 
-584 GSVAQSLQGE
+584 
-594 WQRVG
+594 
-599 EQALAQQQALSH
+599 
-611 TLEQTAAAIGERSAE
+611 
-626 QSARTRA
+626 
-633 DLEQL
+633 
-638 VARFEQLAQAR
+638 
-649 LDAEAQAQAEQVAAD
+649 
-664 RQRLEAWGQALGSV
+664 
-678 AQSLQGEWQR
+678 
-688 VGEQALAQQ
+688 
-697 QALSHT
+697 
-703 LEQTAATIAERSAE
+703 
-717 QARQTLAETSRLLS
+717 ETSRLLS
-731 RLDALAQARSEAEI
+731 RLDALAQARSE
-745 RSQAEQEAADR
+745 AEQEAADR

-779 VGEQALVGQQQ
+779 VGEQALAGQQQ

-920 QMGALDQRDQLAL
+920 QMGALDQRDQQAL

-949 LEQASAEQRDSVQ
+949 LEQASAEQRDSV
-962 ALLGQALGTLGQAGQ
+962 
-977 QFTETLS
+977 
-984 SHAVRAEDLAVHLR
+984 
-998 GGAIEL
+998 
-1004 SSLGEAFHQGVQL
+1004 
-1017 FSSSNEKLAE
+1017 
-1027 GLQRVETAIT
+1027 
-1037 QSMARSDEQLAYY
+1037 
-1050 VAQAREVIDLSI
+1050 
-1062 SAQRGIVDD
+1062 
-1071 LRRLQA
+1071 
-1077 GAQAQAAA
+1077 
-1085 LGSA
+1085 

>member
-13 GLLSVGWVAWGFVGS
+13 GLLSVGWVAWGFVGT

-54 AATQALQEA
+54 AATQALQES

-70 PAELAGWLQQ
+70 PAELGSWLQQ

-248 ERQDQFHRQ
+248 QRQDQFHRQ

-324 FSATV
+324 FSDTV

-359 AFTASFEQ
+359 AFTATFEQ
-367 RSLGLVDGVH
+367 RSLGLVDGMH

-428 STLES
+428 NVLET
-433 TATRLDGRHAEQAS
+433 TAARLDERHAEQAG
-447 RIRSDLD
+447 RIRGDLD

-466 RLDAEAQAQA
+466 RLDAEAQAQAEQVAADRQRLEAWGQALGSVAQSLQGEWQRVGEQALAQQQALSHTLEQTAAAIGERSAEQSARTRADLEQLVARFEQLAQSRLDAEAQAQA

-611 TLEQTAAAIGERSAE
+611 TLEQTAA
-626 QSARTRA
+626 
-633 DLEQL
+633 
-638 VARFEQLAQAR
+638 
-649 LDAEAQAQAEQVAAD
+649 
-664 RQRLEAWGQALGSV
+664 
-678 AQSLQGEWQR
+678 
-688 VGEQALAQQ
+688 
-697 QALSHT
+697 
-703 LEQTAATIAERSAE
+703 TIAERSAE

-779 VGEQALVGQQQ
+779 VGEQALAGQQQ

-920 QMGALDQRDQLAL
+920 QMGALDQRDQQAL

-944 QLLLS
+944 LLLLS

-962 ALLGQALGTLGQAGQ
+962 ALLGQALGTLDQAGQ